1 MPQTATPSPN
11 TTNDIAHQFTWIP
24 AYREIAHRLLDWE
37 NRQGKLIAFLE
48 LLRSQ
53 GLVITNLTDQ
63 DSQGA
68 RALLQE
74 IDPFTFFGVFNR
86 RIRAD
91 QRLAILAEVIKLLGV
106 NSALP
111 KDFDGL
117 PILNNQNSWFFAYQP
132 WRKSHDIPRLWR
144 VFRLA
149 LGDNPLENVDFLKAF
164 DEALEVKYTNLNLT
178 MGLFWIRSDTFLNLD
193 LTNRQYL
200 KLKLPASGL
209 SAKYYRDTIHSVLTK
224 VKSLPELSLQAWVAG
239 KNKPELQAQETVISS
254 ENSFWLMGAFWS
266 GNDPPDQTQRFLDEG
281 IWQNGY
287 EDRYLDEVR
296 SMRVGDKIAIKA
308 TSTQRSN
315 LPFDTRGKTVSRM
328 TIKAIGTV
336 VANRGDGRIVEV
348 EWEPSFQPKDWYFYT
363 YRNTVWQL
371 RSEDQYA
378 KRLIEFVFDNKPQ
391 DYDWFCQKWWGTG
404 KGEQALPP
412 ETKKIGQVQP
422 YSADD
427 MEASGVFLTDTE
439 VKQTLDR
446 LQSKKNLILQGSPGV
461 GKTFI
466 ARKLAYALME
476 EMDDQRIEMVQFHQS
491 YSYEDFIRGYRP
503 LPDKAGTFGLHDGIF
518 FDFCQRAKDDPD
530 RPYVFIIDEINRG
543 NLSQIFG
550 ELLMLI
556 EADKRGPEN
565 VLPLV
570 YHKKDEPRF
579 YVPKNIYL
587 IGLMNVADRS
597 LAMVDYALRRRFAFM
612 TLKPQFRSDLF
623 RKWLVDRGMSGE
635 LVGLIIKRMVALNQE
650 ITDDS
655 LLGENYQI
663 GHSFFCPKGNNFE
676 GLDRNW
682 YEAIVQTEILPL
694 LREYWFDNSK
704 RIEQIE
710 GKLLAP

>member
-1 MPQTATPSPN
+1 MAQATDLSVDTLSN
-11 TTNDIAHQFTWIP
+11 AAGKFSWIP
-24 AYREIAHRLLDWE
+24 IYHEIAQRLLEWE
-37 NRQGKLIAFLE
+37 DRQEELIAFLE
-48 LLRSQ
+48 QLRSQ
-53 GLVITNLTDQ
+53 GLVITKLTDQ
-63 DSQGA
+63 DSQGT
-68 RALLQE
+68 RSLLQE

-86 RIRAD
+86 RIRID
-91 QRLAILAEVIKLLGV
+91 QRLAILAGIIQFFGL
-106 NSALP
+106 SSQLP
-111 KDFDGL
+111 RDFDGL
-117 PILNNQNSWFFAYQP
+117 PTLNNQNSWFFAYQIE
-132 WRKSHDIPRLWR
+132 RKPHDVQRLWR

-149 LGDNPLENVDFLKAF
+149 LGDNPLEQSDFLQAF
-164 DEALEVKYTNLNLT
+164 DEALEVKHTNLNLT
-178 MGLFWIRSDTFLNLD
+178 MGLFWIRPETFLNLD

-209 SAKYYRDTIHSVLTK
+209 SAEFYSDTINSVLATE
-224 VKSLPELSLQAWVAG
+224 KSLPELSLQAWNAG
-239 KNKPELQAQETVISS
+239 KIQPGPQPPEAHIHS

-281 IWQNGY
+281 IWENGY

-296 SMRVGDKIAIKA
+296 SMRVDDKIAIKA
-308 TSTQRSN
+308 SSTQRHN

-371 RSEDQYA
+371 RSEDKYA

-391 DYDWFCQKWWGTG
+391 DYDWFCQEWWGTG

-412 ETKKIGQVQP
+412 ETRKISQFQP

-427 MEASGVFLTDTE
+427 MVASGVFLTDSE

-446 LQSKKNLILQGSPGV
+446 LQSKKNLILQGPPGV

-518 FDFCQRAKDDPD
+518 FDFCLRAKDDPD

-565 VLPLV
+565 VLSLV

-612 TLKPQFRSDLF
+612 TLRPQFKSDLF
-623 RKWLVDRGMSGE
+623 RKWLVDRGMNDE
-635 LVGLIIKRMVALNQE
+635 LVGLIVNRMVALNRE
-650 ITDDS
+650 ITDDN

-676 GLDRNW
+676 GLGRNW